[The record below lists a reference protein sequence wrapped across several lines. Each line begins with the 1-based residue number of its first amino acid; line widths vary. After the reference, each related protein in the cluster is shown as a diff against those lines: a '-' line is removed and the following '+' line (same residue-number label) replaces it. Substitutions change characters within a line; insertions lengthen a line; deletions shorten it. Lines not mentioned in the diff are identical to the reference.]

1 METQYLRSNL
11 GDGTIPPQATVD
23 DQMRA
28 LTRAFRETEAKYKV
42 EAEETAKDLLRL
54 TGELAKREKAHAM
67 LKQHCEEQEVLKDT
81 LKAQQAAELQ
91 RGHERR
97 VDALKLV
104 DTTNIDLKETREEL
118 ERMKLANVTMRD
130 ESRDGRVRADE
141 ALSELRSEKERVM
154 QVLEECQREVGEL
167 EAEMKTIQNKS
178 EEYQQ
183 ETINAKEEL
192 EGAEAARL
200 AAVTELRTSEMC
212 REQENESHQRREADM
227 TRQAEEIESLKAQLK
242 TANSTSDY
250 QQQRADRLE
259 RSLAESNSER
269 GMLRQQ
275 MKQTEVENGQLT
287 KRVQMQHNQRVEL
300 SVQLAAARAE
310 VETSNARYEEALSD
324 LAVSKQQWS
333 QLDGMNT
340 ELQARSERLSSESMS
355 YKDAAETSLAR
366 VEELEDE
373 NVILI
378 TNLRDVE
385 VRLEKCKKIEDLD
398 LGNIETLMQ
407 SNLDVART
415 LDTFMKIVPS
425 TKGRE

>member
-23 DQMRA
+23 DQLRA

-54 TGELAKREKAHAM
+54 TGELAKREKAHIM

-373 NVILI
+373 NVILN

-407 SNLDVART
+407 SNLDVAKT

>member
-1 METQYLRSNL
+1 
-11 GDGTIPPQATVD
+11 
-23 DQMRA
+23 
-28 LTRAFRETEAKYKV
+28 
-42 EAEETAKDLLRL
+42 
-54 TGELAKREKAHAM
+54 M

>member
-1 METQYLRSNL
+1 MRSNL

-23 DQMRA
+23 DQLRA

-54 TGELAKREKAHAM
+54 TGELAKREKAHIM

-373 NVILI
+373 NVILN

-407 SNLDVART
+407 SNLDVAKT